1 MFGKKKQP
9 PVPTA
14 EERAAEQAK
23 TFFDSVSPGV
33 VKFMTDYYIVGDKW
47 CCAWAIREYPVTTD
61 EPAILSR
68 LGDRTGVTLRIYHRL
83 VDIVERNAI
92 MQQST
97 RKNTMM
103 SMGNDVSAAIE
114 AQGNLEDLDAL
125 MRKIHHTGESMFHV
139 AVFIE
144 LSAESHD
151 ALRELQHDV
160 SMELTRGKITVDRL
174 TLRQKEGFLSVQPY
188 GSNQFGAQY
197 ERVLPVSSTAN
208 LFPLNYSGKS
218 DPHGFYIGRD
228 KFGSSVLVD
237 FDRRSDDKTNS
248 NVVILGNSGQ
258 GKSYLLKTILT
269 NLRESGKDLV
279 ILDPEAEYEEL
290 TEALGGTYVD
300 FMSGQYIINP
310 LEPKSFFSE
319 DKKKVQDKRRGRLNA
334 KPTDDDMEE
343 NRHVTRLS
351 QHISFLKDFFR
362 TYKNF
367 TDMQID
373 TIESVLLKLYAKF
386 HITDET
392 DFDKLH
398 PRDYPTMRDFYDLLE
413 EEFIRLDDERKS
425 GKTGETVHYTAELVN
440 EVCLALQSMCIG
452 AESKFFNGHSNI
464 RDEQFVCFGVKGLLE
479 TNKRLK
485 DTMLF
490 NILSYM
496 SHQLLGKG
504 NTVAAI
510 DEAYLF
516 LSNLTAIEYIRNA
529 MKRVRKKDSAVI
541 IASQNVED
549 FMVESVKEFTMPM
562 LSIPDFRFFFY
573 LGKISPQLAVEV
585 LRMEPSEHDLISN
598 SCRGQCLFICGNERH
613 LLMVRAPEHKAALFG
628 KAGGR

>member
-68 LGDRTGVTLRIYHRL
+68 LGDRTGVTLRIYHRP

-139 AVFIE
+139 AVFME

-319 DKKKVQDKRRGRLNA
+319 DKKKSQDKRKGRLNA

-392 DFDKLH
+392 DFDRLH

-413 EEFIRLDDERKS
+413 EEYIRLDDERKS
-425 GKTGETVHYTAELVN
+425 GKTSETVHYTAELVN

-490 NILSYM
+490 NILSYILK
-496 SHQLLGKG
+496 S
-504 NTVAAI
+504 
-510 DEAYLF
+510 
-516 LSNLTAIEYIRNA
+516 
-529 MKRVRKKDSAVI
+529 RK
-541 IASQNVED
+541 NY
-549 FMVESVKEFTMPM
+549 T
-562 LSIPDFRFFFY
+562 
-573 LGKISPQLAVEV
+573 
-585 LRMEPSEHDLISN
+585 
-598 SCRGQCLFICGNERH
+598 
-613 LLMVRAPEHKAALFG
+613 
-628 KAGGR
+628 